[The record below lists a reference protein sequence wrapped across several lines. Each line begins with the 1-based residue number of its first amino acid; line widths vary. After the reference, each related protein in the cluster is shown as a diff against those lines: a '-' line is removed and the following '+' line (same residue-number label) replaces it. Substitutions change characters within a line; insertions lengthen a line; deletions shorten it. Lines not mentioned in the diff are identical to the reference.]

1 MIKVGL
7 LGAGMMGNTHI
18 GGVRAN
24 GAKNVK
30 YVGVFDIDAEKR
42 KAFADKYGIKSYK
55 SFDDMISDHDVD
67 MVDLSLPS
75 HLHEDFCIKIVEA
88 GKHVFVEKPI
98 AFELKAAH
106 RMLDAANRNGV
117 RLMVGQVI
125 RFWPQYA
132 KIKQL
137 YDEGALGEL
146 KGVYCARLG
155 QMPTWGE
162 WYKDPNKSGE
172 TLMNLTL
179 HDIDFLHYLIG
190 KPKSVYSA
198 GLKDDMNNYNDVMN
212 IFTFENGANAIVDGS
227 LSMTPGYPFTMHFR
241 GSGTKATVEFLY
253 KAGENIG
260 AGAVTSFKLYVEGE
274 EAQDIE
280 FDEYDGYG
288 KEVEYFAQCIEDGSE
303 TDWVTNESV
312 LTVLASVVAAKESLA
327 DNKVKEL

>member
-1 MIKVGL
+1 MLKIGL

-24 GAKNVK
+24 KAENVK
-30 YVGVFDIDAEKR
+30 YIGVFDVDEEKRNTFAEK
-42 KAFADKYGIKSYK
+42 YEIKSYG
-55 SFDDMISDHDVD
+55 SLEEMLADSEVD
-67 MVDLSLPS
+67 IVDLSLPS
-75 HLHEDFCIKIVEA
+75 HMHERFCIKIAEA

-98 AFELKAAH
+98 AFELKAAK
-106 RMLDAANRNGV
+106 RMLDAAKRNGV

-132 KIKQL
+132 KIKEM
-137 YDEGALGEL
+137 YDEGVFGEL

-162 WYKDPNKSGE
+162 WYKDPEKSGE

-198 GLKDDMNNYNDVMN
+198 GLKDDLDNYNDVMN
-212 IFTFENGANAIVDGS
+212 ILTFENGTNAIVDGS

-253 KAGENIG
+253 KAGENIR
-260 AGAVTSFKLYVEGE
+260 AGATISFKLYVEGE
-274 EAQDIE
+274 EPKDIE
-280 FDEYDGYG
+280 FEDYDGYG
-288 KEVEYFAQCIEDGSE
+288 REIEYFAQCIENKTE
-303 TDWVTNESV
+303 TEWVTNQSV
-312 LTVLASVVAAKESLA
+312 LTVLSSVIAAKESLG
-327 DNKVKEL
+327 DNKVKKL